1 MRGDWHDAGNSSTIM
16 PDRILT
22 LTLAAGLAMAALP
35 VASTELERLP
45 AMVQDTTRRPPP
57 KAEPRKPAEKPKP
70 TGTPVL
76 RRRPPPPPPPPRPVP
91 PSPIRP

>member
-1 MRGDWHDAGNSSTIM
+1 MRA
-16 PDRILT
+16 RVLT

-35 VASTELERLP
+35 EVPDEFAGYP
-45 AMVQDTTRRPPP
+45 AVVQDTTRRPPP

-76 RRRPPPPPPPPRPVP
+76 RRRPPPPPPPPRPSP